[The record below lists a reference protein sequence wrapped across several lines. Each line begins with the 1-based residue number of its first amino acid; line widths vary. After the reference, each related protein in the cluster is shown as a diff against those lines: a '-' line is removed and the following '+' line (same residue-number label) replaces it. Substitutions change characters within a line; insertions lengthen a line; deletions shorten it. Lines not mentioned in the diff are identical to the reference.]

1 MIFDNKG
8 HENDQIMK
16 LMMKASLLAL
26 LLPVFAKG
34 QETGMLRMN
43 PDSAVSRTDAAIWGG
58 VEHGWFRPT
67 YEGPFQWKAGAEAK
81 LVRHGKKTSWAGGLS
96 LEQMMGQSMGSSMLL
111 EPGYFPVDVLDVAE
125 GTKSRQKGKLEAGF
139 LTDLGYE
146 CAAGLHAS
154 AQVGHIAK
162 QQGMKHSSF
171 GMEAQLEPTVT
182 YVMDDDMGL
191 VSSYLVRVRTEQL
204 KIAEADGIQ
213 PFLDLGLRIGAFEN
227 LGQFPI
233 LEFAHGFKELLY
245 SPELTAEFGITWKR
259 GRAGTPDYSRFQFP
273 GSTLHAAV
281 EQLFQADKADHVY
294 RIAYRRDR
302 DQLRNPNADGG
313 GFTGLFGR
321 HRRNLDL
328 KYEIRFLHGAVKRIG
343 VDLDGN
349 RWVEEGLIISRS
361 DAAKWFDGTATLL
374 SSFSF
379 GPVDLDLNFLAA
391 RGWWGDRGRLLEPE
405 DTPGRMMNDWLR
417 NMDYRT
423 TTRLGV
429 NGTITVHFSGVR
441 GLYAQLYGSWNHAVK
456 VVCVGGQNREIGT
469 LRIGYQF

>member
-16 LMMKASLLAL
+16 LMMKACLLAL

-204 KIAEADGIQ
+204 KVSEADGVQ
-213 PFLDLGLRIGAFEN
+213 PFLDLGLRIGAFES

-245 SPELTAEFGITWKR
+245 SPELNAEFGIIWKR
-259 GRAGTPDYSRFQFP
+259 GRAGTPDYSRFLFP

-391 RGWWGDRGRLLEPE
+391 RSWWGDRGRLLEPE
-405 DTPGRMMNDWLR
+405 DTPGRMMTDWLR

-423 TTRLGV
+423 ATRLGV

>member
-16 LMMKASLLAL
+16 LMMKACLLAL

-204 KIAEADGIQ
+204 KIAEADGVQ
-213 PFLDLGLRIGAFEN
+213 PFLDLGLRIGAFES

-233 LEFAHGFKELLY
+233 LEFAHGFKEQLY
-245 SPELTAEFGITWKR
+245 SPELNAEFGIIWKR
-259 GRAGTPDYSRFQFP
+259 GRAGTPDYSRFLFP

-391 RGWWGDRGRLLEPE
+391 RSWWGDRGRLLEPE
-405 DTPGRMMNDWLR
+405 DTPGRMMTDWLR

-423 TTRLGV
+423 ATRFGV
-429 NGTITVHFSGVR
+429 NGAITVHFSGVR